1 MSTGQGFGYS
11 LFGNSIKSNDVTA
24 INNYANALKNGASVG
39 EAWRTTMN
47 GTSVAAKQYVLNARK
62 AGKSTAEL
70 TQGLNNMTLGA
81 KASTVAMKALGV
93 AKNVALNV
101 GTMLLISGV
110 MKVIGKISEEID
122 DFIHRTEIARE
133 KSTELTRAWNEE
145 NTSIGSSISKYK
157 ELKESLDSGTLSTQE
172 IANAKNELAQI
183 QDTLTSKYGQEAL
196 GIDLV
201 NGKYD
206 EQIKKLDEL
215 SRKKA
220 EDYTAENYANIQEDI
235 KYVNNSVKVDE
246 ELGSG
251 AVFNP
256 DTYNKYLKKYLDEY
270 DALTTRVTDRNGIV
284 GSSGLNIVG
293 EGTREEIYNQL
304 TSLFNDL
311 SRDFGEDNPDV
322 NKLKTALSGIISDSF
337 DTEKM
342 EQAKSNIK
350 QYAEAQIL
358 SQNNT
363 RQLYEDAINAVDNYN
378 KALASGQGVEEA
390 KANLD
395 EVKQKVADNTSGISG
410 AGQVFEDVWGEISEG
425 AKTTS
430 ENVNKMTVSLSEMEK
445 ASDKISKLGSAFKE
459 LTDDGYIT
467 TKTLG
472 EIQVA
477 TGLSG
482 DEWAV
487 YENKLLNAKKG
498 SSEFNQVMSELTY
511 KILDQTFAGKD
522 LTDVTEDQI
531 AAVLRENGV
540 VNADAIAQDYLLR
553 AKSRLAIATGEVTA
567 STTGEIISLASEAQ
581 QAGLTAQQIFDL
593 VIKEGILNNTR
604 LNLSQQIATLQ
615 ELGFFANWAAGEIQR
630 INQVKAFSASGK
642 QGVATYDENG
652 NLTGVSL
659 LGDFNVPKAPTPV
672 IPNYSGNSSK
682 NKSGGGSDKTPFDD
696 TYYSAI
702 NAWLEENEKEI
713 EKFEEERESLNR
725 KFENTLDIG
734 NKEQAEI
741 LRTKLSENAKTQK
754 DILHRQNEAHRIT
767 KNDLLTSLYK
777 IAPELNGKAWEDI
790 SEVDLIKI
798 ENSLNHTA
806 EMASDDNAKNQA
818 KLTSNR
824 FKGIIEDLR
833 AIDEAIKANSDSWLE
848 EDDNA
853 RGYWESLIDF
863 QDSYSN
869 EWIENQKAYDNL
881 TEQEELNAYSR
892 MINNYKEFQRQ
903 ILADMSLSEDAKLA
917 LIKKSNELIDDY
929 SEKHYQLQKEASWN
943 NSNNWINDRNT
954 YNDWALFNDS
964 EVEAW
969 ERVLLRIRS
978 EYPKDLEKIREAEKN
993 LFEARKKELD
1003 KANDFSSS
1011 YLESQKTLLQAQ
1023 YDVENSL
1030 AEARHEINKE
1040 LETSMTMYGYLE
1052 EDTRKLLFNQ
1062 EDYNTLVK
1070 ELNGIENKASRLQ
1083 DEYDRKLRNST
1094 LETVESI
1101 TSEYQMQYET
1111 LMKSYE
1117 IAKADLEIAK
1127 KKQKLNNVLNE
1138 RNVRMFINGSWQW
1151 VANTEDVANAKAE
1164 LADAEYAK
1172 QVEQAGL
1179 TQKNSIDALTKKQDA
1194 LGLTIKLF
1202 EGGVI
1207 DLKEAV
1213 RLAKDAIGDMPFAL
1227 YDAYSKMGSSL
1238 SSSGSRGSSG
1248 SSSSGSSSSASNAT
1262 AWIPGLGNVGVT
1274 IGSDGRTKNSGLPV
1288 GTIVHTGGGDYKITG
1303 SSGGNYT
1310 SEPVKKKLAS
1320 GSRYTSGGMTLMGEE
1335 GFEAYITSE
1344 GRLIPIAQPT
1354 IGNIPSGG
1362 VVFNKDQLSGL
1373 RTLWDMSN
1381 LKFNTDRGYIGSAQ
1395 PQQVDQS
1402 QDNRIIINGMTVDS
1416 GSSDGQALIS
1426 ALRRYVGN
1434 H

>member
-1 MSTGQGFGYS
+1 MYNSRFCQHIHKKWRSELVFSKLNTVIYTNNTISKLNEYQRLRNAGVTTTEALATTGLSAATVKAAKSNGILTVSEGVKS
-11 LFGNSIKSNDVTA
+11 GAIKSSTKAILAQTA
-24 INNYANALKNGASVG
+24 
-39 EAWRTTMN
+39 AWA
-47 GTSVAAKQYVLNARK
+47 TSPMGMATIAIT
-62 AGKSTAEL
+62 GIS
-70 TQGLNNMTLGA
+70 
-81 KASTVAMKALGV
+81 
-93 AKNVALNV
+93 
-101 GTMLLISGV
+101 LLISGIKAYNQ
-110 MKVIGKISEEID
+110 KVQESRQELMQLGQQAADTNKQLSELIEQYRKLGEDGKID
-122 DFIHRTEIARE
+122 
-133 KSTELTRAWNEE
+133 
-145 NTSIGSSISKYK
+145 
-157 ELKESLDSGTLSTQE
+157 LSDQE
-172 IANAKNELAQI
+172 TAKGIQSQI
-183 QDTLTSKYGQEAL
+183 VDLVKDHAGNL
-196 GIDLV
+196 DLV

-206 EQIKKLDEL
+206 EEIEKLREIAALEAVGSESKAYDAKKSAEETLIDKGNVTATAGAWESTSEAKKIKEVMQKHGFQDYMGENGYGEKVLPTFVVDNSSAENAIKSYEEMIRLKELLYHSYYDEIQAGGELEDFYNSLNTQITNMADAVDKYKQAAHNYELNQAVQIFYNATDYDGKKQADEL
-215 SRKKA
+215 GIA
-220 EDYTAENYANIQEDI
+220 EGSLIKSKEEFDAYISSIENSD
-235 KYVNNSVKVDE
+235 K
-246 ELGSG
+246 
-251 AVFNP
+251 
-256 DTYNKYLKKYLDEY
+256 
-270 DALTTRVTDRNGIV
+270 
-284 GSSGLNIVG
+284 
-293 EGTREEIYNQL
+293 
-304 TSLFNDL
+304 
-311 SRDFGEDNPDV
+311 
-322 NKLKTALSGIISDSF
+322 ISDGIKDDLIELANSTF
-337 DTEKM
+337 PQFSKA
-342 EQAKSNIK
+342 AK
-350 QYAEAQIL
+350 
-358 SQNNT
+358 
-363 RQLYEDAINAVDNYN
+363 DAGENA
-378 KALASGQGVEEA
+378 
-390 KANLD
+390 
-395 EVKQKVADNTSGISG
+395 
-410 AGQVFEDVWGEISEG
+410 
-425 AKTTS
+425 
-430 ENVNKMTVSLSEMEK
+430 NKMTVSLSEMEK